1 MAEGQEYEQSGQKL
15 KFRVQSSYE
24 KIGGCEVYTT
34 ILGIMAQVSI
44 AHTAQLGF
52 DCDSRTDSKGYGQ
65 PLDAVGQEIKA
76 VLMAN
81 STGASDYH

>member
-1 MAEGQEYEQSGQKL
+1 M

-34 ILGIMAQVSI
+34 ILGIMTQISI

-52 DCDSRTDSKGYGQ
+52 DCDSRTDRTGYGQ
-65 PLDAVGQEIKA
+65 PLDVVGQEIKA
-76 VLMAN
+76 VRMAN